1 MKLHESSP
9 LLRVCFGFMFVVTN
23 PLKEVTDSLVAVL
36 RFPKHEQIAAMTS
49 LTQTVYSVLQ
59 RARPSLPTSRAGTV
73 VLSHLRNIR
82 ICAAAAVSV
91 AGTFQALGRSVS
103 VSRCSGHK
111 PFLSHQ
117 NISSPTSRTQ
127 QTSGSCE
134 YCIYIPNPKRIIG
147 QRRRGC

>member
-1 MKLHESSP
+1 MKLCEPPP
-9 LLRVCFGFMFVVTN
+9 LRRVGFGFLFMITN

-91 AGTFQALGRSVS
+91 VFFA
-103 VSRCSGHK
+103 
-111 PFLSHQ
+111 P
-117 NISSPTSRTQ
+117 
-127 QTSGSCE
+127 
-134 YCIYIPNPKRIIG
+134 
-147 QRRRGC
+147 